1 MTEIDNLRKLFRDIL
16 LALEH
21 IHSLGVIHGDVKVDN
36 ILHRGVYK
44 LCDFGLARK
53 LGTQAEFRQGTLGYM
68 APEIEFTWDV
78 TQAVDMWAFG
88 VCVYELAVGNRPQTR
103 QGEVVFVEEEWK
115 DETLRGL
122 ASLCL

>member
-1 MTEIDNLRKLFRDIL
+1 MVTDIL

-36 ILHRGVYK
+36 ILYSGVYK

-53 LGTQAEFRQGTLGYM
+53 YGTQAEFRQGTLGYI
-68 APEIEFTWDV
+68 APEVEFMYGV

-88 VCVYELAVGNRPQTR
+88 VCVYELAVGYRP
-103 QGEVVFVEEEWK
+103 
-115 DETLRGL
+115 
-122 ASLCL
+122 